1 MPVALDYAR
10 ARAKRQWDYTHSHG
24 PFAWLFRRIGAMKP
38 VTGVWICQYASADW
52 DRAHCTGEAIRVW
65 RYDAEGLTSVDCT
78 PELDKS
84 NAIASATPVIS
95 FCLDETAERMIYQE
109 WYGLRAGFG
118 SVLAL
123 NKGGDW
129 VTEKHAWIS

>member
-1 MPVALDYAR
+1 
-10 ARAKRQWDYTHSHG
+10 
-24 PFAWLFRRIGAMKP
+24 MKP